1 MKALQR
7 LFLAT
12 ALIAAADVFA
22 ATVVFADDPNGNGP
36 ENVIV
41 TDVVVEEGQ
50 NYGLSDP
57 GPGGIDE
64 YDPLERM
71 NRYTY
76 RFNANFDKYVFLP
89 ALRGYRLVAPK
100 FLRTAFSNFLKNMN
114 ELPTFWN
121 SAMQGSGKKTFVTL
135 GRFLVNS
142 TVGFGGLLDPAT
154 PLGMSAYK
162 EDFGQTLGKWGV
174 GAGPFLVVPI
184 LGPSSVRDA
193 GGLLIDRAALSYLQ
207 NLAFGN
213 VASDYPFLYL
223 LQALQYRDDVAFRYG
238 QLGSAFE
245 YEWIRWFYLEYRRLS
260 VDI

>member
-1 MKALQR
+1 VKALQR

-57 GPGGIDE
+57 
-64 YDPLERM
+64 
-71 NRYTY
+71 
-76 RFNANFDKYVFLP
+76 
-89 ALRGYRLVAPK
+89 YRLVAPK